1 MAEKKTPP
9 LERVIVSRIVKAL
22 KAYGVTWIVKTHGG
36 PFQSAGI
43 PDILCVAPNSGR
55 LCAIEVKRPD
65 GYGKVTELQNR
76 QIAVLNA
83 TGAVAG
89 IATCEGE
96 ALALLARANERSCLG
111 C

>member
-1 MAEKKTPP
+1 MAEKKVPP
-9 LERVIVSRIVKAL
+9 LERIIVTRIVKAL
-22 KAYGVTWIVKTHGG
+22 KAHGVTWIVKTHGG

-76 QIAVLNA
+76 QIAALNE

-96 ALALLARANERSCLG
+96 ALALLSCANERSCIG